1 MPKNNIDKFLK
12 AIIFVKKNLEKD
24 LPFLIKG
31 KKKIKK
37 GLYFGKNVKVEQN
50 VLFDTTQGTILI
62 DDRTKI
68 KANAILRGPLFIG
81 KDCVVNSFTEISNS
95 KIGDVCKIGGE
106 IEGSIMAGYSNKQHH
121 GCLLHSYVGKWVN
134 IGAGTNV
141 SDLKNTYSSIKMG
154 GVDTG
159 QQFLGCVIGDY
170 SKTAVNTSIFCGKVI
185 GVSSHLYGTVTEDV
199 PSFVSHVAPG
209 KLFEL
214 PINLAVK
221 IQRAMAKRRDVE
233 FAMNDEEK
241 MKKLFEE
248 SQAERDRAGVKK
260 EKLTFK

>member
-1 MPKNNIDKFLK
+1 MDYKEK
-12 AIIFVKKNLEKD
+12 LEKIANLAND
-24 LPFLIKG
+24 LAKYEGVSLGRGVKTEP
-31 KKKIKK
+31 
-37 GLYFGKNVKVEQN
+37 NVF
-50 VLFDTTQGTILI
+50 FDTENGPIVI
-62 DDRTKI
+62 GEDCIIR
-68 KANAILRGPLFIG
+68 AGAVLRGPLLIG
-81 KDCVVNSFTEISNS
+81 KN
-95 KIGDVCKIGGE
+95 CKVGGE
-106 IEGSIMAGYSNKQHH
+106 IEHSIFENYSNKQHY
-121 GCLLHSYVGKWVN
+121 GYIGHSYIGSWVN
-134 IGAGTNV
+134 IGGGTSI
-141 SDLKNTYSSIKMG
+141 SDLKNTY
-154 GVDTG
+154 GVIRMKGEDTG
-159 QQFLGCVIGDY
+159 MMKLGAIIGDY